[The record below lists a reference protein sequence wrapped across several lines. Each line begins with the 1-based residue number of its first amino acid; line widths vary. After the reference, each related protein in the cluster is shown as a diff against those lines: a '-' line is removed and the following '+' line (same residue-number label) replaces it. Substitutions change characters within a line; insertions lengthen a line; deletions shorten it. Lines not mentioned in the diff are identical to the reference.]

1 MGQKHKKRAEKHLK
15 DAHEGTRTP
24 GDASIEAN
32 LAQAEA
38 LLAINHT
45 LRKLAKQEQIVT
57 ALFNEPYFPRN
68 REDDDAQ
75 SWGRFEPQYAG
86 DHDLGENLIIPGDKL
101 Q

>member
-15 DAHEGTRTP
+15 DAQKTEMDAIYHEM
-24 GDASIEAN
+24 
-32 LAQAEA
+32 LMAQAEA

>member
-15 DAHEGTRTP
+15 DAQKTEMDAIYHEM
-24 GDASIEAN
+24 
-32 LAQAEA
+32 LMAQAEA

-86 DHDLGENLIIPGDKL
+86 DHDLGEDLIIPGDKL

>member
-15 DAHEGTRTP
+15 DAQKTEMDTIYP
-24 GDASIEAN
+24 EM
-32 LAQAEA
+32 LMAQAEA

-68 REDDDAQ
+68 RADDDAQ

-86 DHDLGENLIIPGDKL
+86 DHDLGEDLIIPGDKL

>member
-15 DAHEGTRTP
+15 DAQKTEM
-24 GDASIEAN
+24 DAIYPEM
-32 LAQAEA
+32 LMAQAEA

-45 LRKLAKQEQIVT
+45 LRKLAKQEQVVT

-86 DHDLGENLIIPGDKL
+86 DHDLGEDLIIPGDKL